1 MRVDVNENVFCKL
14 VKVNAKSAVFD
25 VYKNGEII
33 DTKEY
38 FDINK
43 IDFDEVRKALKNKYK
58 NL

>member
-1 MRVDVNENVFCKL
+1 MRVDVSENVFCKL
-14 VKVNAKSAVFD
+14 VKVNAKSVVFD
-25 VYKNGEII
+25 VYKKGELV

-43 IDFDEVRKALKNKYK
+43 IDLQQVKQSMKNQFR

>member
-1 MRVDVNENVFCKL
+1 MRVDVSENVFCKL
-14 VKVNAKSAVFD
+14 VKVNEKSVVFD
-25 VYKNGEII
+25 VYKNGKII

-38 FDINK
+38 FDIAK

>member
-1 MRVDVNENVFCKL
+1 MRVDVSENVFCKL
-14 VKVNAKSAVFD
+14 VKVNAKSVVFD

-38 FDINK
+38 FDIAK
-43 IDFDEVRKALKNKYK
+43 IDFDEVKKVLKNKYK

>member
-1 MRVDVNENVFCKL
+1 MRVDVSENVFCKL
-14 VKVNAKSAVFD
+14 VKVNAKSVVFD

-38 FDINK
+38 FDIAK
-43 IDFDEVRKALKNKYK
+43 IDFDEVKKVLKNKFK

>member
-1 MRVDVNENVFCKL
+1 MRVDVSENVFCKL
-14 VKVNAKSAVFD
+14 VKVNAKSVVFD

-43 IDFDEVRKALKNKYK
+43 IDLQQVK
-58 NL
+58 

>member
-1 MRVDVNENVFCKL
+1 MRVDVSENVFCKL
-14 VKVNAKSAVFD
+14 VKINAKSVIFD

-38 FDINK
+38 FDIAK
-43 IDFDEVRKALKNKYK
+43 IDFDEVRKVLKNKYK

>member
-1 MRVDVNENVFCKL
+1 MRVDVSENVFCKL
-14 VKVNAKSAVFD
+14 VKVNAKSVVFD

-38 FDINK
+38 FDIAK
-43 IDFDEVRKALKNKYK
+43 IDFDEVRKVLKNKFK